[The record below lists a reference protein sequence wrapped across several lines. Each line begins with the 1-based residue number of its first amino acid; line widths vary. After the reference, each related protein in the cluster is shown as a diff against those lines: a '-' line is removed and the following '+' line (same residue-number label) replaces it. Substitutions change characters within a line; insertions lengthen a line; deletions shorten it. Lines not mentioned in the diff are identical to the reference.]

1 MQTKNAVGLADWVDP
16 DDAPVLTEAEVG
28 DVEVFEGDRFVRR
41 GRGRPKTG
49 NAKELISV
57 RLDPEV
63 LALLRQAGPGWQSQI
78 NGLLR
83 AGLGLKTNDA

>member
-1 MQTKNAVGLADWVDP
+1 MPEKNETGLAEAEWVDP
-16 DDAPVLTEAEVG
+16 DDAPILTADMLDDAEIFHG
-28 DVEVFEGDRFVRR
+28 NTFIRR

-49 NAKELISV
+49 NARELISV

-63 LALLRQAGPGWQSQI
+63 LAVLRQAGPGWQSQI

-83 AGLGLKTNDA
+83 AGLGLKPQ

>member
-1 MQTKNAVGLADWVDP
+1 MPEKNETGLAEWVAP
-16 DDAPVLTEAEVG
+16 DDAPILTADMLDDAEIFRG
-28 DVEVFEGDRFVRR
+28 NIFIRR

-49 NAKELISV
+49 NARELISV

-63 LALLRQAGPGWQSQI
+63 LAVLRQAGPGWQSQI

-83 AGLGLKTNDA
+83 AGLGLKPL